1 MSTSPTI
8 RRRQLAAELRRYRE
22 AARLDQATAAARL
35 EVSRAKIGHIESA
48 KVNVRPIELRAMCA
62 VYGVPEERV
71 DELLALAR
79 EARQKGWWDSYAA
92 VMPENLRPY
101 VGLETAA
108 AQIRSWEPQV
118 VFGLLQTPAYARALA
133 DVDPA
138 FAPSDVERWVQ
149 LRITRQEVLTRAEP
163 VTLHAVLD
171 EAALR
176 RAVGG
181 PSVMREQ
188 LAHLV
193 AAAARPNITLQVA
206 PFATGAHSALA
217 GPFVIL
223 SFPEGTDTDV
233 IYVENQ
239 TGGLYLE
246 KDHEVARYHQ
256 TFDRLQTAAASPEE
270 SLDLIRAVMEDYP

>member
-1 MSTSPTI
+1 M
-8 RRRQLAAELRRYRE
+8 
-22 AARLDQATAAARL
+22 
-35 EVSRAKIGHIESA
+35 
-48 KVNVRPIELRAMCA
+48 
-62 VYGVPEERV
+62 
-71 DELLALAR
+71 
-79 EARQKGWWDSYAA
+79 
-92 VMPENLRPY
+92 
-101 VGLETAA
+101 
-108 AQIRSWEPQV
+108 
-118 VFGLLQTPAYARALA
+118 FGLLQTPAYARALA
-133 DVDPA
+133 DADPA

-188 LAHLV
+188 LAHLL

-270 SLDLIRAVMEDYP
+270 SLDLIRAVMEDYQ